1 MKRTTCTVLHRMQPY
16 RAPRSLLTLF
26 VCLAPLAGAAPAAAA
41 PDCSP
46 KPAARVVASGQGTLE
61 SIASDSRGRLF
72 YTDVD
77 GQRLLRLDRPGA
89 QPIVLAENMDSILGV
104 MVDTDGSLVVGF
116 GNSNTDALADNGN
129 AGLMRVDPKT
139 GKTLEIITRGLDM
152 ANGIVRGPDG
162 AYYASNDFG
171 NGIDRFLNGLI
182 TDNWA
187 QVETPNGLVID
198 SAGRYLYAAQT
209 FRPASI
215 AQIDLAHPEL
225 TTTYVAASGADIF
238 AGPDGITR
246 DGADRLYVAANG
258 AGEVWRVDRDRTIC
272 VLARNLQ
279 FVSSVSFGGGKP
291 GFPKRNLY
299 AVTFTGLMVELANVT
314 DQPPA

>member
-1 MKRTTCTVLHRMQPY
+1 MIAV
-16 RAPRSLLTLF
+16 
-26 VCLAPLAGAAPAAAA
+26 AAAVAIPVEQAAAA

-46 KPAARVVASGQGTLE
+46 MPAVRVIASGQGTLE
-61 SIASDSRGRLF
+61 SIASDARGRLF
-72 YTDVD
+72 YTDTD
-77 GQRLLRLDRPGA
+77 AQRLLRLDRPGA
-89 QPIVLAENMDSILGV
+89 QPIVLTKNMDSILGV
-104 MVDTDGSLVVGF
+104 MVDTNGTLVLGF

-152 ANGIVRGPDG
+152 ANGIARGPDG

-171 NGIDRFLNGLI
+171 NGIDRFLNGVV
-182 TDNWA
+182 TDNWS

-209 FRPASI
+209 FKPASI

-225 TTTYVAASGADIF
+225 TTTYFAASGADMF

-279 FVSSVSFGGGKP
+279 FASSVSFGGGKP
-291 GFPKRNLY
+291 GFPNRNLY
-299 AVTFTGLMVELANVT
+299 AVTFTGLVVELANVT

>member
-1 MKRTTCTVLHRMQPY
+1 MIAV
-16 RAPRSLLTLF
+16 
-26 VCLAPLAGAAPAAAA
+26 VAAVAIPVGPAAAA

-46 KPAARVVASGQGTLE
+46 MPAVRLIASGQGMLE
-61 SIASDSRGRLF
+61 SIASDARGRLF
-72 YTDVD
+72 YTDTD
-77 GQRLLRLDRPGA
+77 AQRLLRLDRPGA
-89 QPIVLAENMDSILGV
+89 QPTVLAKNMDSILGV
-104 MVDTDGSLVVGF
+104 MVDTNGTLVVGF

-152 ANGIVRGPDG
+152 ANGIARGPDG

-171 NGIDRFLNGLI
+171 NGIDRFLNGVV
-182 TDNWA
+182 TDNWS

-209 FRPASI
+209 FKPASI

-225 TTTYVAASGADIF
+225 TTTYFAASGADMS

-272 VLARNLQ
+272 VLARNLP

-291 GFPKRNLY
+291 GFPSHNLY
-299 AVTFTGLMVELANVT
+299 AVTFTGVVVELANVT

>member
-1 MKRTTCTVLHRMQPY
+1 MNRTTGTILPWIQRY
-16 RAPRSLLTLF
+16 RAPRSLLALF
-26 VCLAPLAGAAPAAAA
+26 VCLAPLASAASATAA

-46 KPAARVVASGQGTLE
+46 KPAVRVLASGQGTLE
-61 SIASDSRGRLF
+61 SIASDGRGRLF
-72 YTDVD
+72 YTDTD
-77 GQRLLRLDRPGA
+77 AQRLLRLDRPGA
-89 QPIVLAENMDSILGV
+89 QPTVLAKNMDSILGV

-152 ANGIVRGPDG
+152 ANGIARGPDG

-171 NGIDRFLNGLI
+171 GGIDRFLNGVV
-182 TDNWA
+182 TDNWS

-209 FRPASI
+209 FKPASI

-225 TTTYVAASGADIF
+225 TTTYFAASGADMS

-279 FVSSVSFGGGKP
+279 LASSVGFGGGKP
-291 GFPKRNLY
+291 GFPNRNLY
-299 AVTFTGLMVELANVT
+299 AVTFTGLVVELANVT
-314 DQPPA
+314 NQPPG

>member
-1 MKRTTCTVLHRMQPY
+1 L
-16 RAPRSLLTLF
+16 ALF
-26 VCLAPLAGAAPAAAA
+26 VCLAPLAGAAPATAA

-46 KPAARVVASGQGTLE
+46 MPAVRVIASGQGTLE
-61 SIASDSRGRLF
+61 SIATDARGRLF
-72 YTDVD
+72 YTDTD
-77 GQRLLRLDRPGA
+77 AQRLLRLDRPGA
-89 QPIVLAENMDSILGV
+89 QPTVLAKNMDSILGV

-152 ANGIVRGPDG
+152 ANGIARGPDG

-171 NGIDRFLNGLI
+171 GGIDRFLNGVV
-182 TDNWA
+182 TDNWS

-209 FRPASI
+209 FKPASI

-225 TTTYVAASGADIF
+225 ATTYFAASGADMF

-258 AGEVWRVDRDRTIC
+258 AGEVWRVNRDRTIC

-279 FVSSVSFGGGKP
+279 LASSVSFGGGKP
-291 GFPKRNLY
+291 GFPNRNLY
-299 AVTFTGLMVELANVT
+299 AVTFTGLVVELANVT

>member
-1 MKRTTCTVLHRMQPY
+1 MNSRTASGLRGLRRLWVQ
-16 RAPRSLLTLF
+16 SLLALLTC
-26 VCLAPLAGAAPAAAA
+26 VVAMAAAAPASAA

-46 KPAARVVASGQGTLE
+46 LPTVRTLASDQGVLE
-61 SIASDSRGRLF
+61 SIASDRRGRLF
-72 YTDVD
+72 YSDVD
-77 GQRLLRLDRPGA
+77 GSRLLRLDHPGA
-89 QPIVLAENMDSILGV
+89 QPKVLAEISGILGV
-104 MVDTDGSLVVGF
+104 MVDRDGSLVVGF

-139 GKTLEIITRGLDM
+139 GQTIEIITEGLDM
-152 ANGIVRGPDG
+152 SNGIARGPDG

-171 NGIDRFLNGLI
+171 NGIDRFLNGQV
-182 TDNWA
+182 TDNWS

-198 SAGRYLYAAQT
+198 STGSYLYAAQT
-209 FRPASI
+209 FKPASI

-225 TTTYVAASGADIF
+225 VTTYAAASGADIF

-272 VLARNLQ
+272 VLAHGFPLL
-279 FVSSVSFGGGKP
+279 SSVSFGGGKP
-291 GFPKRNLY
+291 GFPSRNLY
-299 AVTFTGLMVELANVT
+299 AVTFTGLIVELANVI
-314 DQPPA
+314 D

>member
-1 MKRTTCTVLHRMQPY
+1 VGSRIKSSS
-16 RAPRSLLTLF
+16 ALLACI
-26 VCLAPLAGAAPAAAA
+26 VAMAAAAPAHAA

-46 KPAARVVASGQGTLE
+46 KPVMRVVASGQGVLE
-61 SIASDSRGRLF
+61 SIASDRHGRLF
-72 YTDVD
+72 YTDTD
-77 GQRLLRLDRPGA
+77 AARLLRLDRPGA
-89 QPIVLAENMDSILGV
+89 EPKVLAAGIDGILAV
-104 MVDTDGSLVVGF
+104 MVDRDGSLVVGF

-139 GKTLEIITRGLDM
+139 GQTIEIITRGLDM
-152 ANGIVRGPDG
+152 SNGIARGPDG

-171 NGIDRFLNGLI
+171 NGIDRFLNGQV
-182 TDNWA
+182 TDNWS

-198 SAGRYLYAAQT
+198 STGRYLYAAQT
-209 FRPASI
+209 FKPASI

-225 TTTYVAASGADIF
+225 VTTYAAASAPDIA

-258 AGEVWRVDRDRTIC
+258 AGEVWRVDRDRSIC
-272 VLARNLQ
+272 ALARGLQ

-291 GFPKRNLY
+291 GFASGNLY
-299 AVTFTGLMVELANVT
+299 AVTFTGLLVELAHVT